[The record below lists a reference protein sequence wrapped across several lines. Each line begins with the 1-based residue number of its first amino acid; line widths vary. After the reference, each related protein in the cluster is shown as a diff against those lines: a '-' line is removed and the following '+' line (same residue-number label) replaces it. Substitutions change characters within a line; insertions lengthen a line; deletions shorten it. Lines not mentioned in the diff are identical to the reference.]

1 MSQALYADVGQAVL
15 TALVRAVRMFTPDQV
30 ARGFFSN
37 DATPLASAE
46 RLLSRLARRGLLEFR
61 TVRAAP
67 DLGLTTPLCSWKPG
81 EPTPNDREVS
91 RRARA
96 RWKNPAVPQ
105 RVAGACQRF

>member
-81 EPTPNDREVS
+81 EPTPNDREVLVELREWQNCWS
-91 RRARA
+91 C
-96 RWKNPAVPQ
+96 WNWQ
-105 RVAGACQRF
+105 SGACQRF